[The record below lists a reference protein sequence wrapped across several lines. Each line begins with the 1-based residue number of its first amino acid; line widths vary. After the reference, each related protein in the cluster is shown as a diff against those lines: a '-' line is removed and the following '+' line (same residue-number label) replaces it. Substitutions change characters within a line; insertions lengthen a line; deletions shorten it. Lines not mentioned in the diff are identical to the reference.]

1 MAVIAQPPAAAGGA
15 PPSYVKTQAAPFL
28 ASLSIDRRLARFDV
42 AGSIAHVEMLGA
54 TGILKNEESIALVGG
69 LRRIHEEITSGTFPW
84 REDLEDVHT
93 NVEIRLTE
101 TLGPLGAKVHTARSR
116 NDQIALDERMFLREA
131 IVSIDRQ
138 TLALQMALLD
148 LAETHIA
155 TPMPGYTHLQRAQ
168 PVTLGHHLLAHFSRL
183 SRDYGR
189 LGDAYD
195 RANVSP
201 LGAGALA
208 GSTLPIEPSITA
220 RSLGFAAP
228 FENSIDAVSDRDY
241 FAEFLFDL
249 SLLAIHLSSLG
260 EETVQ
265 WASAE
270 FGFVR
275 PTSALGSGSSLM
287 PQKRNPDVAE
297 LARGKAGRVVGDLVS
312 LLAILKSLP
321 LAYNRDLQEDKA
333 PVFDAFDHI
342 LATLDALTTAV
353 SALQPPIRACSP
365 RTSPSTSSR
374 GASRS
379 ARPTRPSRPISQS
392 PTAPLMARR
401 CGSSTRDWARTSSR
415 SSMSARRSHAAPR
428 MAGLRPTPSA
438 SSSSAHTT
446 RSASNNTRSPSARS
460 ASTSSTDSSRGEP
473 HDGVPGVRPR
483 HRKGEPH
490 RGGDLPLPRLRPRT
504 RGHVHRA
511 VPGRRRASRSGRL
524 GGVARS
530 RSDSSIR

>member
-15 PPSYVKTQAAPFL
+15 PPSYVKTQAPRFL
-28 ASLSIDRRLARFDV
+28 ASLSVDRRLARFDV

-54 TGILKNEESIALVGG
+54 TGILTNEESIALVGG
-69 LRRIHEEITSGTFPW
+69 LRRIHEEITSDTFPW

-101 TLGPLGAKVHTARSR
+101 TFGPLGAKVHTARSR
-116 NDQIALDERMFLREA
+116 NDQIALDERLFLREA
-131 IVSIDRQ
+131 IVSVDRQ
-138 TLALQMALLD
+138 ILALQMALFD
-148 LAETHIA
+148 LAEAHVA

-168 PVTLGHHLLAHFSRL
+168 PVTLGHHLLAHFWRL

-208 GSTLPIEPSITA
+208 GSTLPINPSLTA
-220 RSLGFAAP
+220 QSLGFTAP

-249 SLLAIHLSSLG
+249 SLLAIHLSSIG
-260 EETVQ
+260 EEIVH

-270 FGFVR
+270 VGFIH

-297 LARGKAGRVVGDLVS
+297 LARGKAGRVIGDLVS

-333 PVFDAFDHI
+333 PVFDAADHV
-342 LATLDALTTAV
+342 LATLDALTTALSALEFDDARLLTATSDPQMLAADLAEYLAARGVPFREAHEAV
-353 SALQPPIRACSP
+353 SAYLAKSDGTVDGSSLRKFEPRFGEDVTEILDV
-365 RTSPSTSSR
+365 RTSL
-374 GASRS
+374 
-379 ARPTRPSRPISQS
+379 AR
-392 PTAPLMARR
+392 
-401 CGSSTRDWARTSSR
+401 
-415 SSMSARRSHAAPR
+415 
-428 MAGLRPTPSA
+428 
-438 SSSSAHTT
+438 HTT
-446 RSASNNTRSPSARS
+446 QGGPSPDAVRVQLTRA
-460 ASTSSTDSSRGEP
+460 
-473 HDGVPGVRPR
+473 HDALGLERYSLSKRAECVELIDRLL
-483 HRKGEPH
+483 
-490 RGGDLPLPRLRPRT
+490 RGGP
-504 RGHVHRA
+504 A
-511 VPGRRRASRSGRL
+511 
-524 GGVARS
+524 
-530 RSDSSIR
+530 

>member
-168 PVTLGHHLLAHFSRL
+168 PVTLGHHLLAHFWRL
-183 SRDYGR
+183 SRDYSR

-353 SALQPPIRACSP
+353 SALEFDEARLLAAASDPRLLAADLAEYLVARGVPFREAHEAVSAYLAKSDGTVDGASLRQFDPRFGEDVVAILDV
-365 RTSPSTSSR
+365 RTS
-374 GASRS
+374 
-379 ARPTRPSRPISQS
+379 
-392 PTAPLMARR
+392 LARR
-401 CGSSTRDWARTSSR
+401 TTHGGPSPDAVRIQLVRAHDAL
-415 SSMSARRSHAAPR
+415 
-428 MAGLRPTPSA
+428 GLEQYALSKRA
-438 SSSSAHTT
+438 ECVDLVD
-446 RSASNNTRSPSARS
+446 RLLQ
-460 ASTSSTDSSRGEP
+460 
-473 HDGVPGVRPR
+473 
-483 HRKGEPH
+483 
-490 RGGDLPLPRLRPRT
+490 GGT
-504 RGHVHRA
+504 A
-511 VPGRRRASRSGRL
+511 
-524 GGVARS
+524 
-530 RSDSSIR
+530 